1 MSEETIGTTRP
12 NLTDLEL
19 AQLQLAKT
27 QQELVKVM
35 AERDRL
41 RGQLLQ
47 QQTEDTI
54 SRLSR
59 ICLDSRGISD
69 SDNWRINLENGEF
82 ERPED

>member
-1 MSEETIGTTRP
+1 MSEETNGTTP
-12 NLTDLEL
+12 PKLTDLEL

-35 AERDRL
+35 AERDSL

-54 SRLSR
+54 
-59 ICLDSRGISD
+59 
-69 SDNWRINLENGEF
+69 
-82 ERPED
+82 